1 MIDVIVG
8 KEPSLIKRKVESIIK
23 EYENQYG
30 VFDVSHFDTRDKG
43 FLFDHVLESALT
55 VSLFGDKKAVVL
67 STHDDLIKEMETS
80 LSELMAQSMFDV
92 SLIVIFEKKPL
103 AKSVMGKAIAKHAR
117 VHQIK
122 DPDVGQLSIL
132 MKQEIE
138 RLEFKMSN
146 AAMVELL
153 ERVGDDTTRLYQ
165 ELNKLS
171 LVGQD
176 IEKEHVVK
184 LISKN
189 IDEDIFAISNA
200 LLDKNIGKAFS
211 VYQNLLAQKVDP
223 LALLGLIGS
232 SFRKIYQIS
241 ALYEQGISNKGIAD
255 RLSLS
260 EKQVYFLVKNQMR
273 PSFGLLELL
282 NQLAQIDQDVKQGKI
297 DRFVA
302 FELFMIEAII

>member
-8 KEPSLIKRKVESIIK
+8 KEPSLVKSKVESIIK

-43 FLFDHVLESALT
+43 FVFDHVLESAMT

-67 STHDDLIKEMETS
+67 NTHDELIKEVEAA
-80 LSELMAQSMFDV
+80 LGELMSQSMFDV

-103 AKSVMGKAIAKHAR
+103 VKSVIGKAIAKHAR

-122 DPDVGQLSIL
+122 DMDVGQLSLL
-132 MKQEIE
+132 MKQEID
-138 RLEFKMSN
+138 RLDFKMSN
-146 AAMVELL
+146 PAMVELL
-153 ERVGDDTTRLYQ
+153 DRVGNDVARLYQ

-171 LVGQD
+171 LVGET
-176 IEKEHVVK
+176 IEQEHVRK
-184 LISKN
+184 LVSKN

-200 LLDKNIGKAFS
+200 LLEKNISKAFS

-232 SFRKIYQIS
+232 SIRKIYQIS
-241 ALYEQGISNKGIAD
+241 ALYEQGVSNKGIAD

-260 EKQVYFLVKNQMR
+260 EKQVYYLVKHQMR
-273 PSFGLLELL
+273 PSFGLLSLL

-302 FELFMIEAII
+302 FELFMLEAMI